1 MAFYEQNTEE
11 QKSTSG
17 VEYTAK
23 CPTCGFPLT
32 VDEGENIIVCPQCE
46 NKYKPSE
53 LSRASVA
60 IANTPTSE
68 SFSKA
73 SLAMSIDTPE
83 SGLVYLENFFEN
95 YAWDSYKQITTIGI
109 EEIDM
114 MVEKNKIKN
123 GANSSAWILDFQS
136 KSIPLAKKFEGL
148 NDLEEKMA
156 SVYDSVDNTNALE
169 FFDTYTLIVRSLL
182 DNKDAI
188 LKQLTM
194 DIDYANKFG
203 ADTVTCNEMLI
214 QLNELKSKCEKLSM
228 PEKLD
233 DVQSIVTAKEKI
245 NNEIAKKLAVK
256 GINASATYFEA
267 LNIFQS
273 PARDK
278 SHSLQLFE
286 SIKGFSDSAD
296 YVSRLN
302 KFFNYDYD
310 LFSFVGKH
318 YVFRKDE
325 AAVFNVDDTKNKK
338 KRKPED
344 YEEEDVNIS
353 SFSLFEVIDGVPAEN
368 PLFSGLTQL
377 LTCYSNKLF
386 YIYKNKEIRCFDVIT
401 YEEKIIDEGKNGMYN
416 TINGVD
422 NFFFA
427 NDGKAFFMRKI
438 IPLKLS
444 SGCVSKVKEFFL
456 KLFRKQK
463 VDPHKNNYSILYVDM
478 TNSTAK
484 TLVDEMIDI
493 TDYYGDNL
501 FYFTADSDPDSEA
514 VHFMDCNVITGNK
527 KELLDD
533 KCDVHNVING
543 KVVYSV
549 WTPNDLNK
557 DLYVYDLASGKNTL
571 IEKNIYYFY
580 KIIKDRIYY
589 TVGNKDFCPLFSNN
603 TEGTDRLEIM
613 QNVADII
620 TVRGGWLYIVK
631 GYGKNKI
638 LIKISTDGKQRILIC
653 DKFKEVVEFT
663 DLYIYY
669 LDNNSTLHVVR
680 NDGLDDRI
688 IATQMKREDVIVSYD
703 SIFYL
708 RKEDITPEKYA
719 YSLYKMDLS
728 GHNSRKLIFNVDSFK
743 NYDKDS
749 LYLVREENVRFEIT
763 TPTTLKE
770 NITDYQ
776 NYDVTRYFKFNKKD
790 EKVELVLSLGLPK
803 TDTYE
808 FKSGCLR
815 KTVEA
820 KSTFRE
826 VPNKSLFKHHNV
838 AAAGSTY
845 QSQMDKVIAA
855 REAEKAAKEE
865 KKLQKQMKKNKNK

>member
-1 MAFYEQNTEE
+1 MAFYEQNAVE
-11 QKSTSG
+11 QRSAFG
-17 VEYTAK
+17 AEFTAK
-23 CPTCGFPLT
+23 CPTCGCPLN
-32 VDEGENIIVCPQCE
+32 VDEKEDFIVCPQCE
-46 NKYKPSE
+46 NKYKSIE
-53 LSRASVA
+53 LSRAS
-60 IANTPTSE
+60 IAVTSNPA
-68 SFSKA
+68 SNNISIA

-95 YAWDSYKQITTIGI
+95 YDWDSYKQVTTIGI
-109 EEIDM
+109 EEIDL

-169 FFDTYTLIVRSLL
+169 FYDTYTLIIRSLL

-188 LKQLTM
+188 LKQLSM
-194 DIDYANKFG
+194 DIEYASKFG
-203 ADTVTCNEMLI
+203 ADTATCNEMLI
-214 QLNELKSKCEKLSM
+214 KLNELKGKCEKLAL

-233 DVQSIVTAKEKI
+233 DVQSIITAKEKI

-325 AAVFNVDDTKNKK
+325 IAIFNVDEKQKK
-338 KRKPED
+338 KSEPED
-344 YEEEDVNIS
+344 YEEEDLETA
-353 SFSLFEVIDGVPAEN
+353 SFSLYEVIDGVPAEK
-368 PLFSGLTQL
+368 PLFSGLTKL

-386 YIYKNKEIRCFDVIT
+386 YIYKNKEIRCYDVIT
-401 YEEKIIDEGKNGMYN
+401 YEETTIDEGKNGIYN

-444 SGCVSKVKEFFL
+444 TGCFSKVKEFFL

-463 VDPHKNNYSILYVDM
+463 PDLHRNNYSILYVDM
-478 TNSTAK
+478 TNATAK
-484 TLVDEMIDI
+484 TLVDEMVDI

-501 FYFTADSDPDSEA
+501 FYFVADNDPESEA
-514 VHFMDCNVITGNK
+514 MHFMDCNVLTGAK

-557 DLYVYDLASGKNTL
+557 DLYVYDLATSKNTL
-571 IEKNIYYFY
+571 IEKNIFYFY

-603 TEGTDRLEIM
+603 TEGNDRIEIM
-613 QNVADII
+613 QNVAEIV
-620 TVRGGWLYIVK
+620 TVRGGWMYIVK

-638 LIKISTDGKQRILIC
+638 LLKMSTDGKQKILIC
-653 DKFKEVVEFT
+653 NQFKEVVEFT
-663 DLYIYY
+663 DSYIYY
-669 LDNNSTLHVVR
+669 LDNDSTLHVVR
-680 NDGLDDRI
+680 NDGLDDRK
-688 IATQMKREDVIVSYD
+688 IAEYMKRENIIVSYD

-749 LYLVREENVRFEIT
+749 LYLMREENVRFEIT
-763 TPTTLKE
+763 TPTTLKD

-790 EKVELVLSLGLPK
+790 EKIELVLSLGLPQ

-815 KTVEA
+815 KKVEA

-826 VPNKSLFKHHNV
+826 VPNKSLFKHNNV
-838 AAAGSTY
+838 ADAGSTY

-855 REAEKAAKEE
+855 REAEKAEKAE
-865 KKLQKQMKKNKNK
+865 KKLQKQMKKKK